1 MRRHFVIFIF
11 LNYKRKAGGFVVIP
25 ARGGGREGGAGAE
38 AGRVAIL
45 VAAAGEG
52 QPMWLVCVRI
62 LDTRG
67 RFQNAKINNF
77 NLNSFVVVVVVAVDV
92 AVVAVAAVDTWQLA
106 VVVFRIEAY
115 VLSLFSF

>member
-1 MRRHFVIFIF
+1 
-11 LNYKRKAGGFVVIP
+11 
-25 ARGGGREGGAGAE
+25 
-38 AGRVAIL
+38 
-45 VAAAGEG
+45 
-52 QPMWLVCVRI
+52 MWLVCVRI

-77 NLNSFVVVVVVAVDV
+77 NLNSFVVVVVDV
-92 AVVAVAAVDTWQLA
+92 AVVAVVAVDTWQLA

>member
-1 MRRHFVIFIF
+1 
-11 LNYKRKAGGFVVIP
+11 
-25 ARGGGREGGAGAE
+25 
-38 AGRVAIL
+38 
-45 VAAAGEG
+45 
-52 QPMWLVCVRI
+52 MWLVCVRI

-77 NLNSFVVVVVVAVDV
+77 NLNSFAVVVVVAVDV
-92 AVVAVAAVDTWQLA
+92 AVVVLAVAAVDTWQLA